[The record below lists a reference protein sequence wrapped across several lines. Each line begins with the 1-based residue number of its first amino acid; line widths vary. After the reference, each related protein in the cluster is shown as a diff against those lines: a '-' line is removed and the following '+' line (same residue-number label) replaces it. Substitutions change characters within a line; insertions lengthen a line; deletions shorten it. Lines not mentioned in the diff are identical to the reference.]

1 MTTLAEL
8 DRIAINV
15 NSRRLL
21 GQLLEE
27 NPRLAEIMHG
37 ARNETEALV
46 GIREFIDLNL
56 RGELA
61 VSSPIK
67 LIWLA
72 VSKGT
77 GGAKRDFFEDMLHL
91 FRQFSGREKREVPT
105 REQVEQWMARYP
117 SGLDPRIVRL
127 REENRDRILD
137 LIIDGMD
144 RGEMGSGRYAFAPG
158 LSGDE
163 KLLGGR
169 FV

>member
-15 NSRRLL
+15 KSRRLL
-21 GQLLEE
+21 NQLLEE

-46 GIREFIDLNL
+46 GVREWVMDVLRSRPHAPAYYESAHPTRAEYEALEWRDFAAIRLLDYIENADREFVDLNL
-56 RGELA
+56 QGELA

-77 GGAKRDFFEDMLHL
+77 GGAKRDFFDDMLHL
-91 FRQFSGREKREVPT
+91 FRQFSGREKRDTST
-105 REQVEQWMARYP
+105 R
-117 SGLDPRIVRL
+117 
-127 REENRDRILD
+127 
-137 LIIDGMD
+137 
-144 RGEMGSGRYAFAPG
+144 
-158 LSGDE
+158 
-163 KLLGGR
+163 
-169 FV
+169 